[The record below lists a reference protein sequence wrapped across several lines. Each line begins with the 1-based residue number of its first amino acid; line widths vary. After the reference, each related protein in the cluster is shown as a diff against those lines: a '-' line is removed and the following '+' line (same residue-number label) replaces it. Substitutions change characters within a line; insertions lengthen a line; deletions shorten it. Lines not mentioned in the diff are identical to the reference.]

1 MAKLKMNKVNVNGV
15 LTEVNTE
22 VKTDKNGKEYIGGK
36 IVVKCVLEGVENLI
50 EMRVFSY
57 KMTKAGAVS
66 KLFTAYCN
74 LEGLINR
81 RVRVEGEFREEK
93 MVDQTSGTVRAF
105 NSISAKFVNEG
116 RNDDTDCATFEYSG
130 FVTKGIAERR
140 NKDDEL
146 FGYRLEVA
154 QSNYNDT
161 NLSVIRFDVAKDDVN
176 VAQAIQDYYQVG
188 TTVVFYGIL
197 SQTTRSETRTEEVA
211 FGDPITKTRIYTD
224 KLYRIKSGNP
234 PFDPDD
240 PNAYTPEEIKTLV
253 EAYKND
259 NDARVL
265 AAQSGAA
272 ATAETASSAPTS
284 PAAAAMNR
292 LTKMQSLI

>member
-66 KLFTAYCN
+66 KLFTAYSN

-105 NSISAKFVNEG
+105 NSISA
-116 RNDDTDCATFEYSG
+116 
-130 FVTKGIAERR
+130 
-140 NKDDEL
+140 
-146 FGYRLEVA
+146 
-154 QSNYNDT
+154 
-161 NLSVIRFDVAKDDVN
+161 
-176 VAQAIQDYYQVG
+176 
-188 TTVVFYGIL
+188 
-197 SQTTRSETRTEEVA
+197 
-211 FGDPITKTRIYTD
+211 
-224 KLYRIKSGNP
+224 
-234 PFDPDD
+234 
-240 PNAYTPEEIKTLV
+240 
-253 EAYKND
+253 
-259 NDARVL
+259 
-265 AAQSGAA
+265 
-272 ATAETASSAPTS
+272 
-284 PAAAAMNR
+284 
-292 LTKMQSLI
+292 